1 MYDAASYYPSLISI
15 YSFPLRFL
23 PQFKLMRSLILEQNY
38 IGEINFVNVNINGRS
53 LIELDTVEQLFN
65 QSNCVHCR
73 KIETAVTVTVDKPNE
88 DQQPS
93 SIERTD
99 ESSIEDQFV
108 DPNKVELL
116 NVKNKRAS
124 NSHNHPKLNTHP
136 DTTANHPNNHQ
147 KHSTSCR
154 PPARNKADLS
164 VHNNLLISLKKKL
177 EVNNS
182 ANQKYKELMQSNGLL
197 QSVGPH
203 VIDVISFITNLKAK
217 KCNGILRTFNLSPF
231 SNELSLIKRI
241 NVDDFCSF
249 QMQMDKVPQS
259 TGANANKQQ
268 AKGGERDRNKP
279 ANEQANNKS
288 SQTKFNYKKQAKQLS
303 NNEPIAIVNLNDHL
317 DSLDKG
323 YEMIVAGEFGYLRL
337 KNGNLF
343 GRQYEQNNNDG
354 SGNLDSLEEEK
365 AFYLM
370 KDHLKLD
377 NYCLL
382 HQNQELS
389 KIIIQNKQPIK
400 PFELGLEKLVES
412 IKSAFDNEMN
422 STGCKI
428 NNSSGES
435 EKKKLV
441 TGGDQKQSDNTVPD
455 KQTNDSKETDGKK
468 IKENQI
474 SKVNQ

>member
-1 MYDAASYYPSLISI
+1 MYEAASYYPSLISL

-23 PQFKLMRSLILEQNY
+23 PQFKLMRSLIQEQNY
-38 IGEINFVNVNINGRS
+38 IGEINLIQANINGRS

-65 QSNCVHCR
+65 QSNCLHCR
-73 KIETAVTVTVDKPNE
+73 KIQA
-88 DQQPS
+88 DQQKEQQQPEEQPS

-116 NVKNKRAS
+116 NVKNKQQS
-124 NSHNHPKLNTHP
+124 NSHNHQSKLKTHP
-136 DTTANHPNNHQ
+136 DINHANHPNHQ
-147 KHSTSCR
+147 KTHSTNAQP
-154 PPARNKADLS
+154 PPARNKADPF
-164 VHNNLLISLKKKL
+164 VNNLLISLKKRL
-177 EVNNS
+177 EVNDS

-241 NVDDFCSF
+241 NVDDFCTF
-249 QMQMDKVPQS
+249 QLLMDKVPQS
-259 TGANANKQQ
+259 TCAPTNKQPT
-268 AKGGERDRNKP
+268 KGDER
-279 ANEQANNKS
+279 ANERSKPNEPVNNKS
-288 SQTKFNYKKQAKQLS
+288 SQAKFNYKKQAKQLS
-303 NNEPIAIVNLNDHL
+303 NNEPIAIVNLNDHMETL
-317 DSLDKG
+317 EKG

-365 AFYLM
+365 AFYLV

-377 NYCLL
+377 NYCIL

-389 KIIIQNKQPIK
+389 KMIIQNRQPIK

-412 IKSAFDNEMN
+412 IKNAFDNETVLN
-422 STGCKI
+422 GCKT
-428 NNSSGES
+428 NNSSNGVEND
-435 EKKKLV
+435 KKN
-441 TGGDQKQSDNTVPD
+441 TGGDKKPSDNGIAKD
-455 KQTNDSKETDGKK
+455 KQANDAKETDGKE
-468 IKENQI
+468 ID
-474 SKVNQ
+474 STAFFS